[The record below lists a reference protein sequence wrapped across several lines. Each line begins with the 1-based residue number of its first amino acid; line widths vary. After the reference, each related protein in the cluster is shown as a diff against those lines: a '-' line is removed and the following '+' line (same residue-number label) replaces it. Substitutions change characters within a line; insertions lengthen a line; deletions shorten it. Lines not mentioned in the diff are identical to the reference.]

1 MTENLAHPQFSKGLS
16 GYKVEEVDSYIDK
29 VLDTIKDLKDQNE
42 VLEEKIG
49 VLAESLQKYREDEDS
64 LREALLGAQKMGDS
78 IVKNANNKAEIT
90 MREASVKAAH
100 IVEEAR
106 KKVEDEKDEQEAGR
120 ILDNLL
126 ARQDEALQLAAAV
139 QTQLAQAETAA
150 QDVRRSEDDVA
161 DVRNR
166 MERLREEQRALN
178 GPAREVLESQTTAL
192 RQLRALSSTLATEQE
207 RLAELEGRL
216 ISETPARSIKNL
228 PLLLLGAALFLAGAG
243 TLLAAWRLGVTSL
256 PLTQG
261 LEMPVNLWSGYL
273 ILFCGVGFLAAGL
286 PHDGPERRRR
296 KNEFAHLQS
305 RRDACAAHVAELKE
319 QARADAIA
327 NGIRKEN
334 PNANIVYIKGDQFT
348 NELIAAIQN
357 GKNIEFRSK
366 YREAD
371 LFLIDDVQFIAG
383 KESTQEE
390 FFHTFNKL
398 YEEHKQIVMTSDRK
412 PSDMLTLEDRLKT
425 RFEWGLLADI
435 QPPDYETRM
444 AILKNKAKNL
454 GLNLSDDVCNYIAIN
469 VTNNVRQIEGTVKKI
484 LAYRD
489 LNNMP
494 LDLPNISRAIDDMF
508 KSEGNALPTPS
519 LIISQVCKFYSID
532 EVLLRGTQK
541 NKGTAEARQI
551 AMYLIRKL
559 TNLSLPDI
567 GKEFARDHS
576 TVLYAIR
583 KVEVALKNGDTTMQ
597 NNIRDITANINSC
610 L

>member
-1 MTENLAHPQFSKGLS
+1 MYSSAYVWAKVLSHMEERLGAVTVSAWFDDAEVVELNENNLILYSPSDFRREIIRRRCTDYIQDALKEVFNSDAKLMVFGDEELDTFKQKGKSVSSMDFNPQFTFDNFVVGPSNRFAHSAAIAVSK
-16 GYKVEEVDSYIDK
+16 
-29 VLDTIKDLKDQNE
+29 
-42 VLEEKIG
+42 
-49 VLAESLQKYREDEDS
+49 
-64 LREALLGAQKMGDS
+64 
-78 IVKNANNKAEIT
+78 
-90 MREASVKAAH
+90 
-100 IVEEAR
+100 
-106 KKVEDEKDEQEAGR
+106 
-120 ILDNLL
+120 
-126 ARQDEALQLAAAV
+126 
-139 QTQLAQAETAA
+139 
-150 QDVRRSEDDVA
+150 
-161 DVRNR
+161 
-166 MERLREEQRALN
+166 
-178 GPAREVLESQTTAL
+178 
-192 RQLRALSSTLATEQE
+192 
-207 RLAELEGRL
+207 
-216 ISETPARSIKNL
+216 TPGQVYN
-228 PLLLLGAALFLAGAG
+228 PLFLYG
-243 TLLAAWRLGVTSL
+243 
-256 PLTQG
+256 P
-261 LEMPVNLWSGYL
+261 P
-273 ILFCGVGFLAAGL
+273 GVG
-286 PHDGPERRRR
+286 
-296 KNEFAHLQS
+296 KTHL
-305 RRDACAAHVAELKE
+305 LY
-319 QARADAIA
+319 AIA

-334 PNANIVYIKGDQFT
+334 PNANIIYIKGDQFT

>member
-1 MTENLAHPQFSKGLS
+1 MYSSAYVWAKVLSHMEERLGAVTVSAWFDDAEVVELNENNLILYSPSDFRREIIRRRCTDYIQDALKEVFNSDAKLMVFGDEELDAFKQKGKSVSSMDFNPQFTFDNFVVGPSNRFAHS
-16 GYKVEEVDSYIDK
+16 
-29 VLDTIKDLKDQNE
+29 
-42 VLEEKIG
+42 
-49 VLAESLQKYREDEDS
+49 
-64 LREALLGAQKMGDS
+64 
-78 IVKNANNKAEIT
+78 
-90 MREASVKAAH
+90 AA
-100 IVEEAR
+100 I
-106 KKVEDEKDEQEAGR
+106 
-120 ILDNLL
+120 
-126 ARQDEALQLAAAV
+126 AV
-139 QTQLAQAETAA
+139 FK
-150 QDVRRSEDDVA
+150 
-161 DVRNR
+161 
-166 MERLREEQRALN
+166 
-178 GPAREVLESQTTAL
+178 
-192 RQLRALSSTLATEQE
+192 
-207 RLAELEGRL
+207 
-216 ISETPARSIKNL
+216 TPGQVYN
-228 PLLLLGAALFLAGAG
+228 PLFLYG
-243 TLLAAWRLGVTSL
+243 
-256 PLTQG
+256 P
-261 LEMPVNLWSGYL
+261 P
-273 ILFCGVGFLAAGL
+273 GVG
-286 PHDGPERRRR
+286 
-296 KNEFAHLQS
+296 KTHL
-305 RRDACAAHVAELKE
+305 LY
-319 QARADAIA
+319 AIA

>member
-1 MTENLAHPQFSKGLS
+1 MYSSAYVWAKVLSHMEERLGAVTVSAWFDDAEVVELNENNLILYSPSDFRREIIRRRCTDYIQDALKEVFNSDAKLMVFGDEELNTFKQKGKSVSSMDFNPQFTFDNFVVGPSNRFAHSAAIAVSK
-16 GYKVEEVDSYIDK
+16 
-29 VLDTIKDLKDQNE
+29 
-42 VLEEKIG
+42 
-49 VLAESLQKYREDEDS
+49 
-64 LREALLGAQKMGDS
+64 
-78 IVKNANNKAEIT
+78 
-90 MREASVKAAH
+90 
-100 IVEEAR
+100 
-106 KKVEDEKDEQEAGR
+106 
-120 ILDNLL
+120 
-126 ARQDEALQLAAAV
+126 
-139 QTQLAQAETAA
+139 
-150 QDVRRSEDDVA
+150 
-161 DVRNR
+161 
-166 MERLREEQRALN
+166 
-178 GPAREVLESQTTAL
+178 
-192 RQLRALSSTLATEQE
+192 
-207 RLAELEGRL
+207 
-216 ISETPARSIKNL
+216 TPGQVYN
-228 PLLLLGAALFLAGAG
+228 PLFLYG
-243 TLLAAWRLGVTSL
+243 
-256 PLTQG
+256 P
-261 LEMPVNLWSGYL
+261 P
-273 ILFCGVGFLAAGL
+273 GVG
-286 PHDGPERRRR
+286 
-296 KNEFAHLQS
+296 KTHL
-305 RRDACAAHVAELKE
+305 LY
-319 QARADAIA
+319 AIA

-390 FFHTFNKL
+390 FFHSFNMVF
-398 YEEHKQIVMTSDRK
+398 EEHKQIVMTSDRK

>member
-1 MTENLAHPQFSKGLS
+1 MYSSAYVWAKVLSHMEERLGAVTVSAWFDDAEVVELNENNLILYSPSDFRREIIRRRCTDYIQDALKEVFNSDAKLMVFGDEELEAFKQKGKSVSSMDFNPQFTFDNFVVGPSNRFAHSAAIAVSK
-16 GYKVEEVDSYIDK
+16 
-29 VLDTIKDLKDQNE
+29 
-42 VLEEKIG
+42 
-49 VLAESLQKYREDEDS
+49 
-64 LREALLGAQKMGDS
+64 
-78 IVKNANNKAEIT
+78 
-90 MREASVKAAH
+90 
-100 IVEEAR
+100 
-106 KKVEDEKDEQEAGR
+106 
-120 ILDNLL
+120 
-126 ARQDEALQLAAAV
+126 
-139 QTQLAQAETAA
+139 
-150 QDVRRSEDDVA
+150 
-161 DVRNR
+161 
-166 MERLREEQRALN
+166 
-178 GPAREVLESQTTAL
+178 
-192 RQLRALSSTLATEQE
+192 
-207 RLAELEGRL
+207 
-216 ISETPARSIKNL
+216 TPGQVYN
-228 PLLLLGAALFLAGAG
+228 PLFLYG
-243 TLLAAWRLGVTSL
+243 
-256 PLTQG
+256 P
-261 LEMPVNLWSGYL
+261 P
-273 ILFCGVGFLAAGL
+273 GVG
-286 PHDGPERRRR
+286 
-296 KNEFAHLQS
+296 KTHL
-305 RRDACAAHVAELKE
+305 LY
-319 QARADAIA
+319 AIA

-334 PNANIVYIKGDQFT
+334 PDANIVYIKGDQFT

-532 EVLLRGTQK
+532 EVVLRGTQK